1 VSATVIWRPEAMNA
15 RLKAA
20 ARTAATEFSRAAS
33 AKAATASKRVASSI
47 FVSGTT
53 ENFTV
58 GSRHP
63 LGMLFEKGVGPHEI
77 TPAKRVLRMADG
89 RFVTGPVRHPGMRA
103 QPFLRPLLPLWPTM
117 YRRHAAG
124 ALRGF

>member
-1 VSATVIWRPEAMNA
+1 MTA

-20 ARTAATEFSRAAS
+20 ARTAAAEFSRAAS

-47 FVSGTT
+47 FVSGTVD
-53 ENFTV
+53 NFVV
-58 GSRHP
+58 GFRHP
-63 LGMLFEKGVGPHEI
+63 LGALFEKGVGPHEI
-77 TPAKRVLRMADG
+77 DPRGRVLRLADG
-89 RFVTGPVRHPGMRA
+89 GFVTGPVRHPGMQA
-103 QPFLRPLLPLWPTM
+103 KPSLGPLLPLWASM